1 MMADDRPAKRIA
13 PRLVAVAAALCGTLR
28 AAESVAVAAPPAATA
43 AKHQGAASG
52 PIRQSSHAAPVS
64 ATSDLVERAAENRSS
79 APPSPQAAR
88 GALAAG
94 EVKTRLQADES
105 SANRPR
111 DGLPRG
117 ASHLSTML
125 VSLAVVLGLFFLVA
139 WTLRRSL
146 PRTAQRLPREVVE
159 VLGQAALAHR
169 QQAQLVRLGNKLLL
183 VSVSS
188 SGAET
193 LAEVTDPVEVARLA
207 ALCRGPSGAAAAAN
221 FRDVFQQLRGRSS
234 APSSAKDQPSAALSG
249 RGRQEDRDA

>member
-125 VSLAVVLGLFFLVA
+125 VSLKAVNESATSVA
-139 WTLRRSL
+139 KSTPPGAHAFSVAHRSL
-146 PRTAQRLPREVVE
+146 LPV
-159 VLGQAALAHR
+159 
-169 QQAQLVRLGNKLLL
+169 
-183 VSVSS
+183 
-188 SGAET
+188 
-193 LAEVTDPVEVARLA
+193 
-207 ALCRGPSGAAAAAN
+207 
-221 FRDVFQQLRGRSS
+221 
-234 APSSAKDQPSAALSG
+234 SAKMTA
-249 RGRQEDRDA
+249 